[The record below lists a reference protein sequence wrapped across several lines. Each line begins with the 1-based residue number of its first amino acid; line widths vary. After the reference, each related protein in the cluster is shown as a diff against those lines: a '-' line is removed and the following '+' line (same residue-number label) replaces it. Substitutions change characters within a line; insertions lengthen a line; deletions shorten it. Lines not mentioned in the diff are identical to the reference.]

1 VTPDELDQLA
11 SRQAQ
16 PIPHAGEA
24 VVVHA
29 AAYVRHMFD
38 GRDGR
43 ELARLLRLRSAT
55 GVSEYGTELQTRN
68 GRSAAIDALQEA
80 SDLVMYTTQGVLE
93 ADQTNRL
100 EWWALRAEAAKVARQ
115 ALILARAD
123 LRRRARA
130 ARKGDP
136 R

>member
-1 VTPDELDQLA
+1 MPDELEQLA

-16 PIPHAGEA
+16 PIPGGEA

-29 AAYVRHMFD
+29 AAYVRNVFD
-38 GRDGR
+38 GREGR
-43 ELARLLRLRSAT
+43 ELARLLRLRSAM
-55 GVSEYGTELQTRN
+55 GVAEYGTELQTNN

-80 SDLVMYTTQGVLE
+80 SDLVMYATQGVLE
-93 ADQTNRL
+93 AESDEQLAWRV
-100 EWWALRAEAAKVARQ
+100 LRSDAARVARQ

-130 ARKGDP
+130 AAKGEP
-136 R
+136 G